1 MAAHEESPSTSRLS
15 WLVGTPRRLGGY
27 VLDAV
32 SSGESPN
39 TSTAGEQISIR
50 EWWRVASTTKVAGP
64 YASAAQSAREDGMM
78 TCPYAKGQTELP
90 PGHPM
95 IPGMALTSKP
105 ANTSAQK
112 FLAVG
117 KSTASTSSS
126 ASTAAVAA
134 GTDDAAMAMVVQA
147 AARNM
152 LARQQQQRA
161 LDAQKR
167 TASAVPST
175 GGTIAG
181 ASNLASLGRASM
193 LGCGQRASGCSER
206 LRRRLE
212 KEQRRSSR
220 PCAWSCTIYKFYLGE
235 RESEPALQ
243 L

>member
-32 SSGESPN
+32 SSGDSPN
-39 TSTAGEQISIR
+39 TSTAEQISIR
-50 EWWRVASTTKVAGP
+50 EWWRVATGQSGCP

-95 IPGMALTSKP
+95 IPGMALASKP

-167 TASAVPST
+167 TASAVSSS

-193 LGCGQRASGCSER
+193 LGCGRGPAGAASVCDVD
-206 LRRRLE
+206 
-212 KEQRRSSR
+212 
-220 PCAWSCTIYKFYLGE
+220 
-235 RESEPALQ
+235 
-243 L
+243 

>member
-39 TSTAGEQISIR
+39 TSTAEQLSIR
-50 EWWRVASTTKVAGP
+50 EWWRVATGQSGCP
-64 YASAAQSAREDGMM
+64 YASAALSAREDGMM
-78 TCPYAKGQTELP
+78 SCPYAKGQTELP

-161 LDAQKR
+161 LEAQKR

-181 ASNLASLGRASM
+181 ASNLASLGRASL
-193 LGCGQRASGCSER
+193 LGYASG
-206 LRRRLE
+206 
-212 KEQRRSSR
+212 
-220 PCAWSCTIYKFYLGE
+220 
-235 RESEPALQ
+235 PAGAASVCDVD
-243 L
+243 

>member
-1 MAAHEESPSTSRLS
+1 
-15 WLVGTPRRLGGY
+15 
-27 VLDAV
+27 
-32 SSGESPN
+32 
-39 TSTAGEQISIR
+39 
-50 EWWRVASTTKVAGP
+50 
-64 YASAAQSAREDGMM
+64 
-78 TCPYAKGQTELP
+78 
-90 PGHPM
+90 M

-126 ASTAAVAA
+126 ASTAAVA
-134 GTDDAAMAMVVQA
+134 DDAAMAMVVQA

-161 LDAQKR
+161 LEAQKR

-193 LGCGQRASGCSER
+193 LGCGRGPAGAASVCDVD
-206 LRRRLE
+206 
-212 KEQRRSSR
+212 
-220 PCAWSCTIYKFYLGE
+220 
-235 RESEPALQ
+235 
-243 L
+243 

>member
-1 MAAHEESPSTSRLS
+1 MLLAARLEIEPFADLAVTSHNFGDHVANMATHEESPSTSRLS

-32 SSGESPN
+32 SSGDSPN
-39 TSTAGEQISIR
+39 TSTAEQLSIR
-50 EWWRVASTTKVAGP
+50 EWWRVATGQSGCP
-64 YASAAQSAREDGMM
+64 YASAALSAREDGMM
-78 TCPYAKGQTELP
+78 TCPYAAKGQTELP

-126 ASTAAVAA
+126 ASTAAVA
-134 GTDDAAMAMVVQA
+134 DDAAMAMVVQA

-167 TASAVPST
+167 TASAAPSLS

-181 ASNLASLGRASM
+181 ASNLSSLGRASL
-193 LGCGQRASGCSER
+193 LGCGSGPAGAASVCDVD
-206 LRRRLE
+206 
-212 KEQRRSSR
+212 
-220 PCAWSCTIYKFYLGE
+220 
-235 RESEPALQ
+235 
-243 L
+243 